1 MEDKQI
7 TAFFFTHQDRL
18 RTSIMR
24 RFDKIL
30 GRNQI
35 DMKAQ
40 FFNGC
45 ILYLKI
51 FKDDKKSY
59 IDQWKF
65 ELSMVYSG
73 DPAARKTS
81 KKYFTLENT
90 GNPNDI
96 VFQNFPMYLKSK
108 QMMEYFHINQA
119 ELDMNTIYN
128 LFFMRHGQAQH
139 NVKVVYNPRINTD
152 LTSAGE
158 NQARDAGNSW
168 AKWAQQNDITSI
180 NYFCVSDLIRT
191 QQTAAMFLFGVR
203 SYTHPSRNINGAKFS
218 TEANVRFN
226 PIEEINII
234 PNKEELNADYEE
246 EEKLIRP
253 HLDVNMGY
261 LQRGEKIYNVPFINT
276 DNLKV
281 IVLPCLHEL
290 EKGQDDGSISSYGLG
305 HLTSAL
311 TLGTTS
317 GVVSRE
323 NITNCR
329 NKNYGK
335 RFYEASGITTRDC
348 SNLPS
353 VTNPETIKTNLEDGI
368 NIGNS
373 PIRVMDWNFYNKFY
387 KGYRDQISFGGRD
400 HCGKTHFIGLF
411 FQILKQEQI
420 PQSPPSH
427 MSSVDRGT
435 GGGGP
440 VQQPVQQKT
449 RTGWF
454 TRSKSH
460 AGGGYKH
467 KKTRK
472 SKKSNKTRK
481 NKKNNKQGKR

>member
-51 FKDDKKSY
+51 FKEDKTSY
-59 IDQWKF
+59 NDQWKF
-65 ELSMVYSG
+65 ELSMVYPG

-96 VFQNFPMYLKSK
+96 VFQKFTMYLNSN
-108 QMMEYFHINQA
+108 QMMQYFHINQA
-119 ELDMNTIYN
+119 ELDRNTIYN

-168 AKWAQQNDITSI
+168 AKWAELHGISSI
-180 NYFCVSDLIRT
+180 DYFCVSDLIRT

-203 SYTHPSRNINGAKFS
+203 SYTHPSRNRSDSKFS
-218 TEANVRFN
+218 TEAHVRFN
-226 PIEEINII
+226 PIQDIKII
-234 PNKEELNADYEE
+234 PTKEDDNADYKIEE
-246 EEKLIRP
+246 ALTRP
-253 HLDVNMGY
+253 NWDPNMEY
-261 LQRGEKIYNVPFINT
+261 QQRGGKIYNVAVINI

-329 NKNYGK
+329 NKSYGK
-335 RFYEASGITTRDC
+335 RFYEASGVTTRDC

-353 VTNPETIKTNLEDGI
+353 VTNPEGGE
-368 NIGNS
+368 NIGNK
-373 PIRVMDWNFYNKFY
+373 PILTMDWNFYNKFY

-435 GGGGP
+435 GVGGP

-454 TRSKSH
+454 TRSKSP
-460 AGGGYKH
+460 AGGGSKH

-472 SKKSNKTRK
+472 SKKSKKTRK
-481 NKKNNKQGKR
+481 NRKNNKQGKK